1 MVFYIYVETQDLFVI
16 EYKVTME
23 ASYSEIEAASK
34 SENFISWVVENAT
47 DIDPL
52 VMSDMTSNDFIE
64 SFTCNGDKKLCLYYI
79 APKEAMELLPPIDY
93 EY

>member
-47 DIDPL
+47 NIE
-52 VMSDMTSNDFIE
+52 VFSMSDYSSNDFLE
-64 SFTCNGDKKLCLYYI
+64 TVLWNADKS
-79 APKEAMELLPPIDY
+79 APSA
-93 EY
+93 